1 MKAPLEFRI
10 HGMDCADEVAILRRE
25 IVPLVGSPDR
35 LGFDI
40 LRGKMLIATGTPVI
54 TADQIVQVVGRTG
67 MRAEPW
73 QDVRPGAAEAGFW
86 QRRGRTVM
94 TVLSGTF
101 LISGFVAHA
110 ADAGLRAALGSEGTG
125 LAAQV
130 PTLALIFYMTGI
142 VAGGWFIAPRAWMS
156 VKRLRPDMN
165 LLMTIAAFGA
175 AGTAE
180 WSGGAG

>member
-40 LRGKMLIATGTPVI
+40 LRGKMLIAPGSPVI
-54 TADQIVQVVGRTG
+54 TADQIVRIVGRTG

-94 TVLSGTF
+94 TALSGTF
-101 LISGFVAHA
+101 LLSVSS
-110 ADAGLRAALGSEGTG
+110 LMSRT
-125 LAAQV
+125 QV
-130 PTLALIFYMTGI
+130 C
-142 VAGGWFIAPRAWMS
+142 VPRSDPKAS
-156 VKRLRPDMN
+156 VSPRRYRRQL
-165 LLMTIAAFGA
+165 
-175 AGTAE
+175 
-180 WSGGAG
+180 